1 MIFVNKPYL
10 IEVNES
16 GQIGSKIELFV
27 WNGAT
32 APSTPTYT
40 FTKDAPSTTDLA
52 NYYNIS
58 PFIAEYIQF
67 GINDTSTFTLLN
79 DSYYAN
85 VRVKRYK
92 NVAGTYTLLD
102 STDYKAMYGNFGEVN
117 YGGLLP
123 QDTYYTLGSCSVDG
137 CDTISVTYK
146 LIGED
151 AVTVEVG
158 ISTFEPIVNG
168 KNRYDFNVVEGVNGA
183 LTWNPDLGVGA
194 SWYYS
199 DGDNIAYLTQ
209 DTPCPFGVFTIE
221 EGSIFESFEVQP
233 SGTFYKHL
241 FPLLTNTTNK
251 TIRWTDL
258 YNGATTTETLTANK
272 LYVINGARFET
283 GTKVEF
289 LNNFGGVVNTW
300 TFLPQCE
307 CVYDPVKVQF
317 LNTYGALFTTWF
329 FKASKNEFS
338 IENSEF
344 KKFQTVE
351 SNFYV
356 GKQRQTF
363 NTLGR
368 EKISVNSG
376 WVNESYSQV
385 IKDIL
390 MSEYTLVNDNYANVD
405 TKSIEIQKNINNGLI
420 NYQLSFTYSN
430 DYRR

>member
-10 IEVNES
+10 IEVNEV

-27 WNGAT
+27 WNGTT

-40 FTKDAPSTTDLA
+40 FTKDAPSSTDLA

-58 PFIAEYIQF
+58 PFVVEYIQF
-67 GINDTSTFTLLN
+67 GINDTSTFVLLD

-151 AVTVEVG
+151 AVTVEVAG
-158 ISTFEPIVNG
+158 IYEPTTENYV
-168 KNRYDFNVVEGVNGA
+168 YDFVAGSSICILFNNHEAGFYWTLLVN
-183 LTWNPDLGVGA
+183 
-194 SWYYS
+194 
-199 DGDNIAYLTQ
+199 DNESVHLLA

-241 FPLLTNTTNK
+241 FALLTNTTNK

-283 GTKVEF
+283 GTKVDF
-289 LNNFGGVVNTW
+289 LNNLGGIVNTW

-307 CVYDPVKVQF
+307 CVYEPVKVQF

-376 WVNESYSQV
+376 WVSESYSQV

-405 TKSIEIQKNINNGLI
+405 TKSIEIQQNINNGLI

>member
-10 IEVNES
+10 IEVNEV

-58 PFIAEYIQF
+58 PFVVEYIQF
-67 GINDTSTFTLLN
+67 GINDTSTFALLD

-151 AVTVEVG
+151 AVTVEVASSG
-158 ISTFEPIVNG
+158 TNEGKNLYEFSILDYSVAIGWVFEPPNYPLG
-168 KNRYDFNVVEGVNGA
+168 QWAVVSSLPV
-183 LTWNPDLGVGA
+183 
-194 SWYYS
+194 
-199 DGDNIAYLTQ
+199 DGYLLA
-209 DTPCPFGVFTIE
+209 DTPCPFGAFTIE

-283 GTKVEF
+283 GTKVDL
-289 LNNFGGVVNTW
+289 LNNLGGVVNTW

-307 CVYDPVKVQF
+307 CVYEPVKVQF

-376 WVNESYSQV
+376 WVSESYSQV
-385 IKDIL
+385 IKDIM

>member
-10 IEVNES
+10 IEVNEV

-32 APSTPTYT
+32 APTTPTRV
-40 FTKDAPSTTDLA
+40 FTKDAPSSTDLA

-58 PFIAEYIQF
+58 PFVVEYIQF
-67 GINDTSTFTLLN
+67 GINDTSTFALLD

-151 AVTVEVG
+151 AVTVEVASVG
-158 ISTFEPIVNG
+158 IENG
-168 KNRYDFNVVEGVNGA
+168 KNIYN
-183 LTWNPDLGVGA
+183 LPDILGFTFQIG
-194 SWYYS
+194 W
-199 DGDNIAYLTQ
+199 DTTQ
-209 DTPCPFGVFTIE
+209 WVSNSNAEPAIQATNTADTPCPFGVFTIE
-221 EGSIFESFEVQP
+221 EGSLFEAFEVQP

-272 LYVINGARFET
+272 LHVINGARFET
-283 GTKVEF
+283 GTKVDF
-289 LNNFGGVVNTW
+289 LNNSGGVVNTW

-307 CVYDPVKVQF
+307 CVYEPVKVQF

-376 WVNESYSQV
+376 WVSESYSQV
-385 IKDIL
+385 IKDIM